1 MELTQLE
8 CFVAVAEELHFG
20 RAAQRLLIGQPS
32 VSQRIA
38 RLERELGAALFERT
52 SRSVALT
59 IAGERFLPAARE
71 VLAALERARRSV
83 DSDQT
88 AVLRLGSSSGLGQ
101 RLARVLEALRHSD
114 PPVEARLVNAPTQS
128 RLDQVRAGRLDATF
142 VRGFAASAGLEHLPV
157 WRDRLV
163 VALPANRPEACHEPL
178 PLAALATLPL
188 RIVPRSVNQ
197 PLVDLVM
204 ASCAAAGMEPIIES
218 RTQRLDDTLAEL
230 SAGRPIWTVLYAA
243 HAEQLR
249 TPGVAFR
256 DTEPRLE
263 QPTYLALRANRPTA
277 GLAPLLRACAA
288 VD

>member
-1 MELTQLE
+1 VELTQLE

-20 RAAQRLLIGQPS
+20 KASQRLLIGQPS

-38 RLERELGAALFERT
+38 RLERELGAVLFERT

-59 IAGERFLPAARE
+59 PAGERFLPAARE
-71 VLAALERARRSV
+71 VLAALERARRTV
-83 DSDQT
+83 NTEQT

-101 RLARVLEALRHSD
+101 RLTLLLEALRQSD
-114 PPVEARLVNAPTQS
+114 PPIEARLVNAPTRT
-128 RLDQVRAGRLDATF
+128 RLDQVRAGHLDATF
-142 VRGFAASAGLEHLPV
+142 VRGVAASAGLEHLPV
-157 WRDRLV
+157 WRDRMV
-163 VALPANRPEACHEPL
+163 VALPTNRPEADHEPL
-178 PLAALATLPL
+178 PLATLATLPL

-204 ASCAAAGMEPIIES
+204 SNCAAAGMEPVIES
-218 RTQRLDDTLAEL
+218 STQRLDDTLAEMA
-230 SAGRPIWTVLYAA
+230 AGRPIWTVLYAA

-249 TPGVAFR
+249 TPGIAFR

-263 QPTYLALRANRPTA
+263 QPTYLALRSDRPTA

-288 VD
+288 AD